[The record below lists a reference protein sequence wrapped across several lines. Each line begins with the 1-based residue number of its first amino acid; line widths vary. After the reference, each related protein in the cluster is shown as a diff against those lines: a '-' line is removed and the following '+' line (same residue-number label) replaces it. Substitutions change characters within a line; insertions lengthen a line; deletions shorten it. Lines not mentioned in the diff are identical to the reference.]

1 MKLIVSFFI
10 VIFGL
15 IQGPNPKAMKES
27 KPSTSGYIV
36 KSVDKPISIDG
47 NWDKPEWQE
56 VEAASIALHM
66 GPEPEKFIPKTQ
78 VKLRY
83 DKDNIYGIFKVED
96 KYVRCVVQEVNGNV
110 SSDSCVEFFF
120 APDTNSPLE
129 YFNLEINCSGVPLFH
144 YVTVP
149 RKEFK
154 KLKPEEIEQVEIA
167 HTMPDKVDPEITEPV
182 TWFIEFRVPLAL
194 LKEYREITTPAPG
207 VTWKAN
213 FYKVAAKSSNPHYF
227 TWNEVIN
234 PHPDFHLPKY
244 FGKITFQ

>member
-1 MKLIVSFFI
+1 MKLIVSFLI
-10 VIFGL
+10 VLFGL
-15 IQGPNPKAMKES
+15 IQGSKPKAMKETKS
-27 KPSTSGYIV
+27 PISEYIV
-36 KSVDKPISIDG
+36 KSVEEPITIDG
-47 NWDKPEWQE
+47 NWDKPEWEE

-96 KYVRCVVQEVNGNV
+96 KYVKCVVQEINGSV

-154 KLKPEEIEQVEIA
+154 VLKPEEIKQIEIA
-167 HTMPDKVDPEITEPV
+167 HTMPDKVDPEITAPV
-182 TWFIEFRVPLAL
+182 TWFIEFKVPLAL
-194 LKEYREITTPAPG
+194 LKEYREITNPAPG

-213 FYKVAAKSSNPHYF
+213 FYKIAGQTSNPHYF
-227 TWNEVIN
+227 TWNQVIN
-234 PHPDFHLPKY
+234 SYPDFHLPKY

>member
-1 MKLIVSFFI
+1 MKSIVSILI

-15 IQGPNPKAMKES
+15 IEGPKPKAMKES
-27 KPSTSGYIV
+27 KAATSEYIV
-36 KSVDKPISIDG
+36 KFVNAPIAVDG
-47 NWDKPEWQE
+47 NWDKPEWKE

-66 GPEPEKFIPKTQ
+66 GPKPEKFIPKTQ

-83 DKDNIYGIFKVED
+83 DKEHIYGIFKVED
-96 KYVRCVVQEVNGNV
+96 KYVKCLVQEVNGNV

-144 YVTVP
+144 HVTKP
-149 RKEFK
+149 RKEFTV
-154 KLKPEEIEQVEIA
+154 LEPEEIAQIEIA
-167 HTMPDKVDPEITEPV
+167 HSMPGKVDPEITEAV
-182 TWFIEFRVPLAL
+182 TWFIEFKVPLSL
-194 LKEYREITTPAPG
+194 LKAHREITNPAPG

-213 FYKVAAKSSNPHYF
+213 FYKIAGRTSNPHYF

-244 FGKITFQ
+244 FGKLTFD